1 MRRRSALSSGQEKRC
16 PTKETEAR
24 ARRSRWRGG
33 PWSWRRLGR
42 TSIGEARDSHQ
53 GEEKAHCVTQPKP
66 GEKHSPAGQLH
77 VPIVWLFAGE
87 QLPTEQVSGKGATI
101 LMQ

>member
-1 MRRRSALSSGQEKRC
+1 LTAELIALHSLTDHTLTTGTFERYDDDG
-16 PTKETEAR
+16 AMVL
-24 ARRSRWRGG
+24 G
-33 PWSWRRLGR
+33 PV
-42 TSIGEARDSHQ
+42 
-53 GEEKAHCVTQPKP
+53 AHGLRQPIP
-66 GEKHSPAGQLH
+66 GEKHSPSGQLH